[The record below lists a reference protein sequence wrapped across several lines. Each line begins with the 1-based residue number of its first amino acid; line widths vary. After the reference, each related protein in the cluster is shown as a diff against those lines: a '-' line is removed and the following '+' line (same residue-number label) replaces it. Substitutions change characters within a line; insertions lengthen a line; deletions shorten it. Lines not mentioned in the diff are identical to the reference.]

1 MLFFYFVRLLFI
13 EGIDVLEMALYR
25 AACNIIDNTITTVL
39 SRWGGFSPNLAVIT
53 HSPLQHN
60 NQVQYQYY
68 GNLTIIY
75 SLLNLNFCLP
85 NMRKT
90 LGVEHIRAGCND
102 KSKQGKLCPYY

>member
-53 HSPLQHN
+53 HSPPQHN
-60 NQVQYQYY
+60 KIFY
-68 GNLTIIY
+68 I
-75 SLLNLNFCLP
+75 LLRHCCFTTERIVIVVKANHILSIRLECL
-85 NMRKT
+85 KKKIQF
-90 LGVEHIRAGCND
+90 LLV
-102 KSKQGKLCPYY
+102 